1 MSVQQSKNT
10 RKRMTYMKGRTRV
23 RLAKKLWTESKNKQ
37 ELKQRISA
45 YMSKNYPHYRVV
57 EVGKYYALCEVIE

>member
-1 MSVQQSKNT
+1 MIYVRGK
-10 RKRMTYMKGRTRV
+10 TRV
-23 RLAKKLWTESKNKQ
+23 ILAKKFWTESKNKQ
-37 ELKQRISA
+37 ELKQRIGV

>member
-1 MSVQQSKNT
+1 MICMRGK
-10 RKRMTYMKGRTRV
+10 TRV
-23 RLAKKLWTESKNKQ
+23 ILAKKFWAESKNKQ
-37 ELKQRISA
+37 ELKQRIGA